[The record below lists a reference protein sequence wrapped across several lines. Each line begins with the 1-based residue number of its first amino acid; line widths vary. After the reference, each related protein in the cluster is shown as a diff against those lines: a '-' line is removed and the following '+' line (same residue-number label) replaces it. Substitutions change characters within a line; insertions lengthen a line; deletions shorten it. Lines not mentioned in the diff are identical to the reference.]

1 MALSGF
7 GLMVLLLSACKKSV
21 ALKNAQINIDF
32 MIAIFGYIYDE
43 GKKGKLGGQ
52 QEQQVWGGQGFEY
65 TRGPQ

>member
-21 ALKNAQINIDF
+21 ALRNAQIIIDF

-43 GKKGKLGGQ
+43 GKKGK
-52 QEQQVWGGQGFEY
+52 
-65 TRGPQ
+65 